1 MNHSMLSV
9 ACLASLLLSPMAL
22 AGTFEFQGQAIA
34 DNGDTLY
41 TEHHQMQGECS
52 AGSFAPTQHRV
63 EYRSP
68 AGEAFGEKHLAFERS
83 PLMPVVSFT
92 QPKFGEQMDIRYSA
106 NNQVNIDWQTPEG
119 KRQRYSIGIPE
130 QLVVDSGF
138 DHFVRRQWQT
148 LTADD
153 TARFRFL
160 GPTRGEHYGFVAE
173 PVTDSGINADLVV
186 RLRPTSLV
194 LRVLVDPIL
203 LGYNE
208 QGALTHYQGLTNIRQ
223 NADTNYTATIRYQV
237 NRYPDCPLL
246 P

>member
-1 MNHSMLSV
+1 MNRSLLSV
-9 ACLASLLLSPMAL
+9 ICLSLSSAAM

-41 TEHHQMQGECS
+41 TEHHAMQGECS

-63 EYRSP
+63 EYLTP
-68 AGEAFGEKHLAFERS
+68 AGEPFAEKQLAFERS
-83 PLMPVVSFT
+83 PLMPEVSFN
-92 QPKFGEQMDIRYSA
+92 QPKFSEQMDIRYSDG
-106 NNQVNIDWQTPEG
+106 NDVKIDWQTPEG
-119 KRQRYSIGIPE
+119 TRERYSVGIPD

-138 DHFVRRQWQT
+138 DHFVRRQWRT
-148 LTADD
+148 LTSDD

-160 GPTRGEHYGFVAE
+160 GPTRGDHYGFIAE
-173 PVTDSGINADLVV
+173 PVTNSAIDADLVV

-237 NRYPDCPLL
+237 DRYPDCPLL